1 MTSARAQVGALVVAA
16 ALILSACT
24 SGGSASD
31 ANQSTPTEPT
41 IVASDTIGATDSTLP
56 TDTAS
61 ATGTPATTTPV
72 RSTATRPAN
81 TSCSM
86 AALRLTALRGSGF
99 QGREFAQ
106 ILFTN
111 KSTKSCTLFGFPGVS
126 LRRAGALLGQ
136 PASREPVTPK
146 TVTLRP
152 GESAT
157 SDITDFS
164 TCNAPRSDT
173 VRVYPP
179 DSKLFVDLPLDLRG
193 CSISVRPVVHE

>member
-1 MTSARAQVGALVVAA
+1 VIARAVAGALAA
-16 ALILSACT
+16 TAIVSLAACT
-24 SGGSASD
+24 SSGSPSADDS
-31 ANQSTPTEPT
+31 ATPPLTAPSVT
-41 IVASDTIGATDSTLP
+41 VP
-56 TDTAS
+56 TDTPTSDPATS
-61 ATGTPATTTPV
+61 ATSSATASHSPTKTVAPDI
-72 RSTATRPAN
+72 
-81 TSCSM
+81 SCTM
-86 AALRLTALRGSGF
+86 AQLRLTAVRGSGF

-106 ILFTN
+106 IVFTN
-111 KSTKSCTLFGFPGVS
+111 KSAKKCTLFGFPGVS

-136 PASREPVTPK
+136 PATREPVTPK

-193 CSISVRPVVHE
+193 CTISVRPVVHE